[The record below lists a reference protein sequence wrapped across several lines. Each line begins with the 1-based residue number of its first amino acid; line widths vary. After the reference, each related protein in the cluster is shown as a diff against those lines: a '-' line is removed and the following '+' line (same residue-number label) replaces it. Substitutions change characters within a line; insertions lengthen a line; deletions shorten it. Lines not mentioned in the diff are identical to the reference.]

1 MATGMS
7 NMEACREKLLMASLK
22 APSQQHINA
31 NLLVSLPDFDKS
43 RRRSTIH
50 SYTLSN
56 YHSLPHDPETL
67 RTVRE
72 MSHGKALKNV
82 IVLGIAFMFIFTAFV
97 SLQGLQ
103 SSLHIESGVGV
114 FSLSSIY
121 VGTIISC
128 FFAPWIIQR
137 FTTKWTMVITF
148 VFFTGYFAGNFHP
161 EHYMLIPLGALLGL
175 LAGPL
180 FSAQATSITTIAL
193 AYAEHS
199 HISDQDHV
207 INKFMGIFCGLYR
220 TSNIWGNLITTLVI
234 NKNTTGIGEFQLNHS
249 NISCGS
255 RYCLKNNSNEDLS
268 QDLITT
274 IDNNTKIM
282 LLSIYMGCGVMGI
295 VILISLFDQHKRKR
309 KNHHYN
315 DDELT
320 SSEIFLSTLKMFKDS
335 KCQLLI
341 LIVVFVGLEQ
351 GFMFSDFTQ
360 AYIACT
366 LGVSQIGPVMMCF
379 GAVSSISCILIGIV
393 ASRHIKRF
401 AFIVA
406 GATFNVGLL
415 IVLWLWKP
423 TMDDVPNFFVVAGCL
438 GLCDAIW
445 QTQTYTLFGVL
456 FIDKQEA
463 AFSCY
468 RMLYATGCAIAFG
481 YSYFLCVQT
490 KVIVLAGV
498 LLLALFL
505 YCVIEMK
512 VQLQSQHIRD
522 IVAL

>member
-1 MATGMS
+1 MATGTS
-7 NMEACREKLLMASLK
+7 SIEVCREKLLMASLK
-22 APSQQHINA
+22 APSQQHINT

-56 YHSLPHDPETL
+56 YHTLPQDPDTL
-67 RTVRE
+67 QTVRE
-72 MSHGKALKNV
+72 MSQGKALKNV
-82 IVLGIAFMFIFTAFV
+82 IVLGLAFMFIFTAFV

-103 SSLHIESGVGV
+103 SSLHIKDGVGV

-180 FSAQATSITTIAL
+180 FGAQATSITTIAL

-199 HISDQDHV
+199 HMPDQDHV

-234 NKNTTGIGEFQLNHS
+234 HKNNSEMEGILHNHS
-249 NISCGS
+249 NRSCGS
-255 RYCLKNNSNEDLS
+255 RYCLKDDIMDDLSEDL
-268 QDLITT
+268 LVT
-274 IDNNTKIM
+274 IDSNTKIM

-295 VILISLFDQHKRKR
+295 VTLISLFDQHKRR
-309 KNHHYN
+309 KKTHPCN

-320 SSEIFLSTLKMFKDS
+320 SSEIFLSTLKMFRDS

-360 AYIACT
+360 VCYY
-366 LGVSQIGPVMMCF
+366 L
-379 GAVSSISCILIGIV
+379 ILY
-393 ASRHIKRF
+393 
-401 AFIVA
+401 
-406 GATFNVGLL
+406 NY
-415 IVLWLWKP
+415 
-423 TMDDVPNFFVVAGCL
+423 
-438 GLCDAIW
+438 
-445 QTQTYTLFGVL
+445 TYP
-456 FIDKQEA
+456 
-463 AFSCY
+463 
-468 RMLYATGCAIAFG
+468 
-481 YSYFLCVQT
+481 
-490 KVIVLAGV
+490 
-498 LLLALFL
+498 LLLRLVS
-505 YCVIEMK
+505 YRYMY
-512 VQLQSQHIRD
+512 
-522 IVAL
+522 